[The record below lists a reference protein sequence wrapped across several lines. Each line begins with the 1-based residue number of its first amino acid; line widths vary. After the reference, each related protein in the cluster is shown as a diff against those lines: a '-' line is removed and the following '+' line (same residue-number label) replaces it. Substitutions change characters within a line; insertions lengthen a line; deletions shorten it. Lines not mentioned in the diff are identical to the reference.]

1 MELLEKLKLLQNG
14 QHVILAERVEVQ
26 IGKGTIL
33 EIELLLQII
42 VLLTTVDLNLPVL
55 DGLEL
60 GENFRNQA

>member
-42 VLLTTVDLNLPVL
+42 VLLTAIDLDLPVFN
-55 DGLEL
+55 GLEL